1 MLNLYENEIYAD
13 ALSKGEQLGEAKGI
27 LLGEAKGKLEGKL
40 FTLISLVRDGIIE
53 SSVAAK
59 RLNISEEN
67 FLSKMKEAETTI
79 QS

>member
-27 LLGEAKGKLEGKL
+27 LLGEAKGKL
-40 FTLISLVRDGIIE
+40 FTLISLVKDGIIE